1 MEQVPLN
8 PPYRPSTFARL
19 GHLSYRYHVLV
30 IAIWGALLLL
40 SLALT
45 PHFDSVFKGVGTFY
59 EAGEANRAEQ
69 LLKQELKVDPDAL
82 SVVFQSSNGQS
93 IEKYKPEVE
102 QIITQVRS
110 LPAVSSVVSSAEHPE
125 YRSTD
130 GSTEYSV
137 INLKASASEAVA
149 AINSIEQVLTQS
161 NPLSLKTYLT
171 SKPLVDRE
179 A

>member
-69 LLKQELKVDPDAL
+69 LLKQELKFDPDAL

-110 LPAVSSVVSSAEHPE
+110 LPAVSSVLSSAEQPE
-125 YRSTD
+125 HRSTD

-137 INLKASASEAVA
+137 INLKASA
-149 AINSIEQVLTQS
+149 L
-161 NPLSLKTYLT
+161 
-171 SKPLVDRE
+171 
-179 A
+179 